1 MRFSVGTGVACV
13 AVALGCACGSSSA
26 AKPDSGITGRV
37 LLGPTCPVQRQ
48 GETCEQPYAAK
59 IQVVGAARH
68 RLVTTFRSGSDG
80 RFRVELAAGRY
91 ILRAAK
97 AGLPRLSPRAV
108 TVRSGSLTRV
118 TLVFDTGLR

>member
-1 MRFSVGTGVACV
+1 
-13 AVALGCACGSSSA
+13 
-26 AKPDSGITGRV
+26 
-37 LLGPTCPVQRQ
+37 
-48 GETCEQPYAAK
+48 
-59 IQVVGAARH
+59 
-68 RLVTTFRSGSDG
+68 
-80 RFRVELAAGRY
+80 LAAGRY